1 MTGFAT
7 RSLTEARRLRDLSNV
22 LPALRVTAIPICED
36 EGMEVPSITVQ
47 VRLDDYL
54 RDVTARAADDSLVS
68 SNEIFDEINF
78 LARTT
83 TDFVGG
89 HNEQI
94 TNAVNHLEE
103 IAQNSAEETLIR
115 ESAVGL
121 LNSMLIAVE
130 RTMNGP

>member
-1 MTGFAT
+1 MK
-7 RSLTEARRLRDLSNV
+7 
-22 LPALRVTAIPICED
+22 
-36 EGMEVPSITVQ
+36 VPSVTVQ

-54 RDVTARAADDSLVS
+54 RGLTARAADDSLVS
-68 SNEIFDEINF
+68 SNEIFDEINS

-94 TNAVNHLEE
+94 TNAVNQLED
-103 IAQNSAEETLIR
+103 IVQNSADEALIR
-115 ESAVGL
+115 ESAIGL

-130 RTMNGP
+130 QMASKT

>member
-1 MTGFAT
+1 M
-7 RSLTEARRLRDLSNV
+7 
-22 LPALRVTAIPICED
+22 
-36 EGMEVPSITVQ
+36 
-47 VRLDDYL
+47 
-54 RDVTARAADDSLVS
+54 ARAADDSLVS

-94 TNAVNHLEE
+94 TTAVNQLEE
-103 IAQNSAEETLIR
+103 IAQNSAEEALIR

-130 RTMNGP
+130 QMASNP